1 MTDFKTPFKK
11 DISASPKGKDKDLL
25 KNKKFASF
33 IKSKWYPG
41 VFQWPVAVIFAFIVY
56 ELIVGPGDAH
66 DNFGTAGTWVLWW
79 PLLPILLLLFGRF
92 WCIVC
97 PFGLLNDVVQKLVGS
112 KKPVPKFLKKYG
124 IWIIDITFLMITWS
138 DHVWGVVENP
148 RGSGVLLLMI
158 TTAVILSGA
167 LFERR
172 TWCKY
177 LCFLGG
183 LSGNYSRAGM
193 VELRGT
199 KEICATCTAA
209 SCYKGTEEVPGCP
222 MFEFPKTMDSSADCN
237 LCGNCVKNCPNNSI
251 TIKTRKPTQELWS
264 IKKPKFEVAFL
275 SIVIMGIVFVQNIT
289 MLKVWDKILAALE
302 RTLGTTNY
310 YITFTVTFF
319 IAMFIPVALLT
330 ITGLIAKSFNK
341 ASVKENF
348 ARFGYAVIPLD
359 LAGHIAH
366 NLFHLLAEGK
376 SVFYTAMEL
385 FGVESHGA
393 STAFVSNSTIQ
404 ALQFIIIGIGMI
416 GSIYT
421 AYRLAKSSQ
430 ADNTNQKGGSQE
442 GGTNLKVDAVA
453 AKKKLSGTT
462 TVYAILMILLAILNL
477 LLFSLPMAMRM

>member
-1 MTDFKTPFKK
+1 MANQKK
-11 DISASPKGKDKDLL
+11 PLGQDLSPSTVKKEKDLL
-25 KNKKFASF
+25 KNKKFKKF

-41 VFQWPVAVIFAFIVY
+41 VFQWPVALIFAFIVY
-56 ELIVGPGDAH
+56 ELIAGPAEAH

-97 PFGLLNDVVQKLVGS
+97 PFGLLNDVVQKFVGNN
-112 KKPVPKFLKKYG
+112 KPVPKFLRKYG

-148 RGSGVLLLMI
+148 RGSGILLLMI
-158 TTAVILSGA
+158 TTSVIFSGA

-172 TWCKY
+172 TWCRY

-199 KEICATCTAA
+199 SDICKKCTTA
-209 SCYKGTEEVPGCP
+209 SCYKGTSEVPGCP
-222 MFEFPKTMDSSADCN
+222 MFEFPKTMDSSAECN
-237 LCGNCVKNCPNNSI
+237 LCGNCVKNCPNDSI
-251 TIKTRKPTQELWS
+251 TISTRIPTKELWN
-264 IKKPKFEVAFL
+264 IKKPKIEVAFL

-289 MLKVWDKILAALE
+289 MLKIWGEILNSLE
-302 RTLGTTNY
+302 NFLGTTNY

-319 IAMFIPVALLT
+319 IAMLIPITLLLL
-330 ITGLIAKSFNK
+330 TGLIAKKFNK
-341 ASVKENF
+341 ASIKENF

-376 SVFYTAMEL
+376 SVGYTFMGL
-385 FGVESHGA
+385 FGMEYHGA
-393 STAFVSNSTIQ
+393 STAILSNSTIQ
-404 ALQFIIIGIGMI
+404 ILQYIIIAIGTV

-421 AYRLAKSSQ
+421 AYRIAKSSQ
-430 ADNTNQKGGSQE
+430 TKE
-442 GGTNLKVDAVA
+442 KLFGT
-453 AKKKLSGTT
+453 SI
-462 TVYAILMILLAILNL
+462 VYTILMILLAVANI

>member
-1 MTDFKTPFKK
+1 MSDQKIPLKNE
-11 DISASPKGKDKDLL
+11 KDLL
-25 KNKKFASF
+25 KNKKFKKF
-33 IKSKWYPG
+33 VKSKWYPG
-41 VFQWPVAVIFAFIVY
+41 VFQWPVALIFAFIVF
-56 ELIVGPGDAH
+56 ELIAGPAEAH

-97 PFGLLNDVVQKLVGS
+97 PFGLLNDVVQKFVGN
-112 KKPVPKFLKKYG
+112 KKPVPKFLRKYG

-148 RGSGVLLLMI
+148 RGSGILLLMI
-158 TTAVILSGA
+158 TTAVIFSGA

-172 TWCKY
+172 TWCRY

-199 KEICATCTAA
+199 AEICKDCKTA
-209 SCYKGTEEVPGCP
+209 SCYKGTSEVPGCP
-222 MFEFPKTMDSSADCN
+222 MFEFPKTMDSSAECN
-237 LCGNCVKNCPNNSI
+237 LCCNCVKNCPNDSI
-251 TIKTRKPTQELWS
+251 TIGTRIPTQELWN
-264 IKKPKFEVAFL
+264 IKKPRIEVAFL

-289 MLKVWDKILAALE
+289 MLKVWDEILASLE
-302 RTLGTTNY
+302 NILGTTNY

-319 IAMFIPVALLT
+319 IAMLIPVLLLT
-330 ITGLIAKSFNK
+330 LTGLIAKKFNK
-341 ASVKENF
+341 TSVKENF

-376 SVFYTAMEL
+376 SVGYTAMEL
-385 FGVESHGA
+385 FGMNSHGA
-393 STAFVSNSTIQ
+393 STAILPSSTIQ
-404 ALQFIIIGIGMI
+404 ILQYIIIVIGAI

-421 AYRLAKSSQ
+421 AYRIAKSSQ
-430 ADNTNQKGGSQE
+430 SKE
-442 GGTNLKVDAVA
+442 KLLGTSA
-453 AKKKLSGTT
+453 
-462 TVYAILMILLAILNL
+462 VYAILMILLAIANI

>member
-1 MTDFKTPFKK
+1 MKDKEKTLNTKK
-11 DISASPKGKDKDLL
+11 DFL
-25 KNKKFASF
+25 KNKTFAKF

-41 VFQWPVAVIFAFIVY
+41 IFQWPVAIIFAFIVY
-56 ELIVGPGDAH
+56 ELVAGPSEAH

-92 WCIVC
+92 WCIIC
-97 PFGLLNDVVQKLVGS
+97 PFGLLNDVVQKFVGS
-112 KKPVPKFLKKYG
+112 KKPVPKFLRKYG
-124 IWIIDITFLMITWS
+124 IWIIDATFLMITWS
-138 DHVWGVVENP
+138 DHIWGVVESP

-172 TWCKY
+172 TWCRY

-199 KEICATCTAA
+199 PEVCSKCKTA
-209 SCYKGTEEVPGCP
+209 SCYKGTSEVPGCP
-222 MFEFPKTMDSSADCN
+222 MFEFPKTMDNSAECN

-251 TIKTRKPTQELWS
+251 RISPRIPTEELWN
-264 IKKPKFEVAFL
+264 IKKPRIEVAFL

-289 MLKVWDKILAALE
+289 MLKLWDGILNSLE
-302 RTLGTTNY
+302 NILGTTNY
-310 YITFTVTFF
+310 YITFTVTFL

-330 ITGLIAKSFNK
+330 LTGLIAKKFNK
-341 ASVKENF
+341 ADLKENF

-376 SVFYTAMEL
+376 SVVYTAMGL
-385 FGVESHGA
+385 FGMESHGA
-393 STAFVSNSTIQ
+393 STAILDSPTIQ
-404 ALQFIIIGIGMI
+404 VLQYIIIGIGTI
-416 GSIYT
+416 ASIYT
-421 AYRLAKSSQ
+421 AYRIAKSSQ
-430 ADNTNQKGGSQE
+430 SNGKHLNTSI
-442 GGTNLKVDAVA
+442 
-453 AKKKLSGTT
+453 
-462 TVYAILMILLAILNL
+462 VYGILMILLAVANII
-477 LLFSLPMAMRM
+477 LFSLPMAMRM

>member
-1 MTDFKTPFKK
+1 MADRKTPLRQDIPSSKVKK
-11 DISASPKGKDKDLL
+11 EINFLN
-25 KNKKFASF
+25 NKTFAKF

-41 VFQWPVAVIFAFIVY
+41 VFQWPVALIFAFIVY
-56 ELIVGPGDAH
+56 ELMAGPSEAH

-97 PFGLLNDVVQKLVGS
+97 PFGLLNDVVQKLVGGN
-112 KKPVPKFLKKYG
+112 KPVPKFLRKYG

-138 DHVWGVVENP
+138 DHVWGVVESP

-172 TWCKY
+172 TWCRY

-199 KEICATCTAA
+199 PEICSKCTAA
-209 SCYKGTEEVPGCP
+209 TCYKGTSEVPGCP
-222 MFEFPKTMDSSADCN
+222 MFEFPKTMDSSAECN
-237 LCGNCVKNCPNNSI
+237 LCGNCVKNCPNGSI
-251 TIKTRKPTQELWS
+251 RISPRKPTQELWNN
-264 IKKPKFEVAFL
+264 KKPKIEVAFL

-289 MLKVWDKILAALE
+289 MLKVWDKILNSLE
-302 RTLGTTNY
+302 NILGTTNY
-310 YITFTVTFF
+310 YVTFTVTFF
-319 IAMFIPVALLT
+319 IAMFIPVAILT
-330 ITGLIAKSFNK
+330 LAGLIAGKFNK
-341 ASVKENF
+341 VSVKENF

-376 SVFYTAMEL
+376 SVFYTAMGL
-385 FGVESHGA
+385 FGMEFHDA
-393 STAFVSNSTIQ
+393 STALVPNSVIQ
-404 ALQFIIIGIGMI
+404 ILQYIIIVIGAL

-421 AYRLAKSSQ
+421 AYRIAKSSQ
-430 ADNTNQKGGSQE
+430 TKE
-442 GGTNLKVDAVA
+442 
-453 AKKKLSGTT
+453 KLLGTT
-462 TVYAILMILLAILNL
+462 IVYTVLMIILAAANI

>member
-1 MTDFKTPFKK
+1 MANKK
-11 DISASPKGKDKDLL
+11 KPLGQDLSPSTVKKEKDLL
-25 KNKKFASF
+25 KNKKFKKF

-41 VFQWPVAVIFAFIVY
+41 VFQWPVALIFAFIVY
-56 ELIVGPGDAH
+56 ELIAGPAEAH

-97 PFGLLNDVVQKLVGS
+97 PFGLLNDVVQKFVGNN
-112 KKPVPKFLKKYG
+112 KPVPKFLRKYG

-158 TTAVILSGA
+158 TTAVIFSGA

-172 TWCKY
+172 TWCRY

-193 VELRGT
+193 VELR
-199 KEICATCTAA
+199 ATPEVCKNCKTA
-209 SCYKGTEEVPGCP
+209 SCYKGTSEVPGCP
-222 MFEFPKTMDSSADCN
+222 MFEFPKTMDSSAECN
-237 LCGNCVKNCPNNSI
+237 LCGNCVKNCPNDSI
-251 TIKTRKPTQELWS
+251 TISTRIPTKELWN
-264 IKKPKFEVAFL
+264 IKKPKIEVAFL

-289 MLKVWDKILAALE
+289 MLKIWGEILNSLE
-302 RTLGTTNY
+302 NFLGTTNY

-319 IAMFIPVALLT
+319 IAMLIPVVLLLL
-330 ITGLIAKSFNK
+330 TGLIAKKFNK
-341 ASVKENF
+341 ADLKENF

-376 SVFYTAMEL
+376 SVGYTFMGL
-385 FGVESHGA
+385 FGMEYHGA
-393 STAFVSNSTIQ
+393 STAILSNSTIQ
-404 ALQFIIIGIGMI
+404 TLQYIIIAIGTV

-421 AYRLAKSSQ
+421 AYRIAKSSQ
-430 ADNTNQKGGSQE
+430 TKE
-442 GGTNLKVDAVA
+442 KLLGT
-453 AKKKLSGTT
+453 SI
-462 TVYAILMILLAILNL
+462 VYTILMILLAVANI

>member
-1 MTDFKTPFKK
+1 MTNQKASVKK
-11 DISASPKGKDKDLL
+11 QKNLL
-25 KNKKFASF
+25 ENKKFEKF

-41 VFQWPVAVIFAFIVY
+41 VFQWPVALIFAFIVF
-56 ELIVGPGDAH
+56 ELIAGPSEAH

-79 PLLPILLLLFGRF
+79 PLLPILFLFLGRF

-112 KKPVPKFLKKYG
+112 KKPVPKFLKNYG

-138 DHVWGVVENP
+138 DHIWGVVENP

-183 LSGNYSRAGM
+183 LSGNYSRAGI
-193 VELRGT
+193 VALRGT
-199 KEICATCTAA
+199 PDKCKTCSSA

-251 TIKTRKPTQELWS
+251 TISTRKPTQELWS
-264 IKKPKFEVAFL
+264 IKKPRIEVAFL
-275 SIVIMGIVFVQNIT
+275 SIIIMGIVFVQNIT
-289 MLKVWDKILAALE
+289 MLKVWDKILNALE
-302 RTLGTTNY
+302 NTLGTTSY
-310 YITFTVTFF
+310 YITFTVTFL
-319 IAMFIPVALLT
+319 IAMLIPVLLLSLA
-330 ITGLIAKSFNK
+330 GLIAKKFNK
-341 ASVKENF
+341 ASLKENF

-376 SVFYTAMEL
+376 SVGYTFMGL
-385 FGVESHGA
+385 FGMDSHGA
-393 STAFVSNSTIQ
+393 STAFFSSPTIQ
-404 ALQFIIIGIGMI
+404 VLQYIIIVIGTI

-430 ADNTNQKGGSQE
+430 VKE
-442 GGTNLKVDAVA
+442 
-453 AKKKLSGTT
+453 KLFSTT
-462 TVYAILMILLAILNL
+462 FIYTILMLIFAVTNI